1 MEGRREDIQDT
12 CQKETSKGQRCTT
25 KCISSICCI
34 QQDVA
39 NAPFALPL
47 TGEQEKC
54 CTEGESLKMLIDLG

>member
-12 CQKETSKGQRCTT
+12 CQKETSKGQWCTT

-39 NAPFALPL
+39 NALFALPL